1 MGVKLGDVLPLTES
15 ETYYGC
21 QACSKLRSNF
31 KLVVCDHKEG
41 LKDYSEVQFY
51 CEDCIDTA
59 KEHLM
64 DQHNVG
70 TCDWCKGSNLIVK
83 PHRDFEEGNN
93 GPVYDVCKA
102 CRVKE
107 SASLDAEETGWD
119 V

>member
-1 MGVKLGDVLPLTES
+1 MGHNLGDLIGLIHDDESTEC
-15 ETYYGC
+15 E
-21 QACSKLRSNF
+21 ACKKFAQYR
-31 KLVVCDHKEG
+31 LVVSVDGEQFETIPYCSDHVH
-41 LKDYSEVQFY
+41 D
-51 CEDCIDTA
+51 A

-93 GPVYDVCKA
+93 GPIYDVCKA

-107 SASLDAEETGWD
+107 SDSLKDETGWED
-119 V
+119 